1 MLLASW
7 ASQSKC
13 CISWDERRLA
23 LKTVQHLTVL
33 ENVCFVSGLISCHV
47 RQFPDPSKLRESLV
61 SPQYMFPQQ
70 DLCGAHASNNNIS
83 HPPCRW
89 IIMLGANVQVGCTSH
104 DCLVCIIYIYMFV
117 YILMYACV
125 LSNFFMY
132 AVYVYIY
139 TYRYSWPPGR
149 QAPVYAMSATDAKQ
163 APKPESKEMVKPKAS
178 KPRPLVCERHF
189 CQMPPARVQEIYSEQ
204 KTLLPW
210 NWDIWDIEEL
220 SDGFSQIFLCLLSLE
235 EHIG

>member
-139 TYRYSWPPGR
+139 IHI
-149 QAPVYAMSATDAKQ
+149 DIHD
-163 APKPESKEMVKPKAS
+163 
-178 KPRPLVCERHF
+178 PLVARLPCTPWAQ
-189 CQMPPARVQEIYSEQ
+189 QMPSKLQSRRAKKWWNPKRPSHAPWCAKGIFVKCLPQEF
-204 KTLLPW
+204 KRFTLNKRHCYPE
-210 NWDIWDIEEL
+210 IETFGT
-220 SDGFSQIFLCLLSLE
+220 SRSSRMVFLKYFFVYYL
-235 EHIG
+235 